1 MRGIAPAAVEVTLAI
16 DLRRQW
22 PFAAGC
28 GGALRFRASD
38 DGRVAMVATAADE
51 AAVAVLVGASGRA
64 ELRAVAMRSGQ
75 GVECVVRPHR
85 SDGLPGRS
93 RQNVSLRRIAYADV
107 RARSTPRSRGDVR
120 SASIVSGVEL

>member
-1 MRGIAPAAVEVTLAI
+1 MGPGTVYTWITRTH
-16 DLRRQW
+16 
-22 PFAAGC
+22 
-28 GGALRFRASD
+28 
-38 DGRVAMVATAADE
+38 RVGV
-51 AAVAVLVGASGRA
+51 RA
-64 ELRAVAMRSGQ
+64 E

>member
-1 MRGIAPAAVEVTLAI
+1 MGPGRCVHMDHTDAS
-16 DLRRQW
+16 R
-22 PFAAGC
+22 
-28 GGALRFRASD
+28 GGAGGG
-38 DGRVAMVATAADE
+38 GRV
-51 AAVAVLVGASGRA
+51 R
-64 ELRAVAMRSGQ
+64 RP
-75 GVECVVRPHR
+75 VRPHR